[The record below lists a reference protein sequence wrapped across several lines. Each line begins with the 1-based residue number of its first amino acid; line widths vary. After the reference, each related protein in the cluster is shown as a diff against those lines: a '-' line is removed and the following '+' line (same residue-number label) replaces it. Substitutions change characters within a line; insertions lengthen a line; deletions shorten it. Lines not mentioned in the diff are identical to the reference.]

1 MKSRLQ
7 SVVAALVLAGSSSG
21 LAAQEDCSAKIN
33 TMEKI
38 GDVQAALRCLDNRM
52 AAESERAKAEAEKSR
67 KQMLA
72 KTAGFDVAIAN
83 VRNVSLDEST
93 NGVWKEI
100 PDSEGAHACF
110 LGSVRLPLQGLCQIS
125 YQGSQERWAYNISD
139 PKRAGFMCTATC
151 VWMGLVPKPQPK
163 E

>member
-1 MKSRLQ
+1 MKSRWQ
-7 SVVAALVLAGSSSG
+7 SVVLGWMLAGAASG
-21 LAAQEDCSAKIN
+21 LAAQEDCSVKIN

-38 GDVQAALRCLDNRM
+38 GDIQAALRCLDSRM
-52 AAESERAKAEAEKSR
+52 AADSERARAEAEKSH

-72 KTAGFDVAIAN
+72 RTAGFDITIAN
-83 VRNVSLDEST
+83 VRNVSLDETT

-100 PDSEGAHACF
+100 PDSESAHACF

-125 YQGSQERWAYNISD
+125 YQGAQERWVYNISD

-151 VWMGLVPKPQPK
+151 IWMGLVPKPQPK